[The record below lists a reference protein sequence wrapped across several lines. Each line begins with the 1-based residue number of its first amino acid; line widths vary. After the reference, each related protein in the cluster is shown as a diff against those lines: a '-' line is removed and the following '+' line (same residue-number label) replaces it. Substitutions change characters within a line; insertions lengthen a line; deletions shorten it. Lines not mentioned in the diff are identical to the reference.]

1 MNASEVH
8 SDFLDIQENI
18 IAELKKFDPL
28 VIENSDE
35 WQRKEGGGGKTCAF
49 EQGSFL
55 EKGGINFSD
64 VTGENLPPTAL
75 NNRPELT
82 GASFRA
88 MGISIVF
95 HPNNPH
101 VPTSHANVR
110 FFNAKTQN
118 EKNIWWFGG
127 GFDLT
132 PYYPILE
139 DVIFWHQQ
147 AKELCDTFEDGLYS
161 EFKKNCDEYFYL
173 SHRDE
178 TRGVGGIFFDD
189 LILNDFS
196 TSLDFCKK
204 VMQTFTKSY
213 FNIFMKRKELSFGEN
228 EKKFQNYRRGRYVE
242 FNLVHDRGTHFGLQS
257 GGRTESILMSM
268 PPTANW
274 IYDWVPQ
281 DGSKEEELYKNF
293 LRPRN
298 WLEIKE

>member
-8 SDFLDIQENI
+8 SDFLDIQGKI
-18 IAELKKFDPL
+18 ISELKEFDPL
-28 VIENSDE
+28 VVENSNE

-49 EQGSFL
+49 DKGSFL

-64 VTGENLPPTAL
+64 VSGDSLPPTAL

-95 HPNNPH
+95 HPDNPH

-110 FFNAKTQN
+110 FFNAKT
-118 EKNIWWFGG
+118 KNNKNVWWFGG

-132 PYYPILE
+132 PYYPYE
-139 DVIFWHQQ
+139 DDVVFWHQQ
-147 AKELCDTFEDGLYS
+147 AKELCDSFEEGLYS

-173 SHRDE
+173 SHRNE

-189 LILNDFS
+189 LILKDFS

-204 VMQTFTKSY
+204 VMQTFAKSY
-213 FNIFMKRKELSFGEN
+213 FNIFMKRKNLSFGEK
-228 EKKFQNYRRGRYVE
+228 EKNFQNYRRGRYVE

-274 IYDWVPQ
+274 TYNWVPQ
-281 DGSKEEELYKNF
+281 KDSKEEELYINF
-293 LRPRN
+293 LQPRN

>member
-8 SDFLDIQENI
+8 SDFLDIQGKI
-18 IAELKKFDPL
+18 ISELREFDPL
-28 VIENSDE
+28 VVENSNE

-49 EQGSFL
+49 DQGSFL

-64 VTGENLPPTAL
+64 VSGNSLPPTAL

-95 HPNNPH
+95 HPDNPH

-110 FFNAKTQN
+110 FFNAKT
-118 EKNIWWFGG
+118 KNNKNVWWFGG

-132 PYYPILE
+132 PYYPYE
-139 DVIFWHQQ
+139 DDVVFWHQQ
-147 AKELCDTFEDGLYS
+147 AKELCDSFEKGLYS

-173 SHRDE
+173 SHRNE

-189 LILNDFS
+189 LILKDFS

-213 FNIFMKRKELSFGEN
+213 FNIFMKRKDLSFGEK

-274 IYDWVPQ
+274 TYNWVPKK
-281 DGSKEEELYKNF
+281 DSKEEELYINF
-293 LRPRN
+293 LQPRN
-298 WLEIKE
+298 WLKIKE

>member
-8 SDFLDIQENI
+8 SDFLDIQGKI
-18 IAELKKFDPL
+18 ISELKEFDPL
-28 VIENSDE
+28 VVENSNE

-49 EQGSFL
+49 DQGSFL

-64 VTGENLPPTAL
+64 ISGNSLPPTAL

-95 HPNNPH
+95 HPDNPH

-110 FFNAKTQN
+110 FFNAKT
-118 EKNIWWFGG
+118 KNNKNVWWFGG

-132 PYYPILE
+132 PYYPYE
-139 DVIFWHQQ
+139 DDVVFWHQQ
-147 AKELCDTFEDGLYS
+147 AKELCDSFEEGLYS

-173 SHRDE
+173 SHRNE

-189 LILNDFS
+189 LILKDFS

-213 FNIFMKRKELSFGEN
+213 FNIFMKRKNLSFGEK
-228 EKKFQNYRRGRYVE
+228 EKNFQNYRRGRYVE

-274 IYDWVPQ
+274 AYNWVPQ
-281 DGSKEEELYKNF
+281 KDSKEEELYLNF
-293 LRPRN
+293 LQPRN

>member
-8 SDFLDIQENI
+8 SDFLDIQGKI
-18 IAELKKFDPL
+18 ISELKEFDPL
-28 VIENSDE
+28 VVENSNE

-49 EQGSFL
+49 DQGSFL

-64 VTGENLPPTAL
+64 VSGNSLPPTAL

-95 HPNNPH
+95 HPDNPH

-110 FFNAKTQN
+110 FFNAKT
-118 EKNIWWFGG
+118 KNNKNVWWFGG

-132 PYYPILE
+132 PYYPYE
-139 DVIFWHQQ
+139 DDVVFWHQQ
-147 AKELCDTFEDGLYS
+147 AKELCDSFEEGLYS

-173 SHRDE
+173 SHRNE

-189 LILNDFS
+189 LILKDFS

-204 VMQTFTKSY
+204 VMQTFAKSY
-213 FNIFMKRKELSFGEN
+213 FNIFMKRKNLSFGEK
-228 EKKFQNYRRGRYVE
+228 EKNFQNYRRGRYVE

-274 IYDWVPQ
+274 TYNWVPQ
-281 DGSKEEELYKNF
+281 KDSKEEELYINF
-293 LRPRN
+293 LQPRN

>member
-8 SDFLDIQENI
+8 SDFLDIQEKI

-49 EQGSFL
+49 DQGSFL

-95 HPNNPH
+95 HPHNPH

>member
-49 EQGSFL
+49 DQGSFL

-95 HPNNPH
+95 HPHNPH

-293 LRPRN
+293 LQPRN

>member
-8 SDFLDIQENI
+8 SDFLDIQEKI

-293 LRPRN
+293 LQPRN

>member
-8 SDFLDIQENI
+8 SDFLDIQGKI
-18 IAELKKFDPL
+18 ISELREFDPL
-28 VIENSDE
+28 VVENSNE

-49 EQGSFL
+49 DQGSFL

-64 VTGENLPPTAL
+64 VSGNSLPPTAL

-95 HPNNPH
+95 HPDNPH

-110 FFNAKTQN
+110 FFNAKT
-118 EKNIWWFGG
+118 KNNKNVWWFGG

-132 PYYPILE
+132 PYYPYE
-139 DVIFWHQQ
+139 DDVVFWHQQ
-147 AKELCDTFEDGLYS
+147 AKELCDSFEKGLYS

-173 SHRDE
+173 SHRNE

-189 LILNDFS
+189 LILKDFS

-213 FNIFMKRKELSFGEN
+213 FNIFMKRKDLSFGEK

-257 GGRTESILMSM
+257 EDGL
-268 PPTANW
+268 NQFLCLCLL
-274 IYDWVPQ
+274 PQ
-281 DGSKEEELYKNF
+281 IGLIIGFLKKTQRKKNF
-293 LRPRN
+293 T
-298 WLEIKE
+298 

>member
-8 SDFLDIQENI
+8 SDFLDIQEKI

-49 EQGSFL
+49 DQGSFL

-293 LRPRN
+293 LQPRN

>member
-293 LRPRN
+293 LQPRN

>member
-28 VIENSDE
+28 VVENSNE

-49 EQGSFL
+49 DQGSFL

-95 HPNNPH
+95 HPDNPH

-118 EKNIWWFGG
+118 KKNIWWFGG

-132 PYYPILE
+132 PYYPVLE

-147 AKELCDTFEDGLYS
+147 AKELCDSFKEGLYS

-189 LILNDFS
+189 LILKDFS

-213 FNIFMKRKELSFGEN
+213 FNIFMKRKDLSFGEN

-274 IYDWVPQ
+274 IYNWVPQ
-281 DGSKEEELYKNF
+281 DDSNEEKLYKNF
-293 LRPRN
+293 LQPQN

>member
-49 EQGSFL
+49 DQGSFL

-95 HPNNPH
+95 HPHNPH

-139 DVIFWHQQ
+139 DVLFWHQQ

-293 LRPRN
+293 LQPRN

>member
-49 EQGSFL
+49 DQGSFL

-189 LILNDFS
+189 LILKNFS

-293 LRPRN
+293 LQPRN

>member
-139 DVIFWHQQ
+139 DVLFWHQQ

>member
-49 EQGSFL
+49 DQGSFL

-118 EKNIWWFGG
+118 EKKYLVVWW
-127 GFDLT
+127 
-132 PYYPILE
+132 
-139 DVIFWHQQ
+139 
-147 AKELCDTFEDGLYS
+147 
-161 EFKKNCDEYFYL
+161 
-173 SHRDE
+173 
-178 TRGVGGIFFDD
+178 
-189 LILNDFS
+189 
-196 TSLDFCKK
+196 
-204 VMQTFTKSY
+204 
-213 FNIFMKRKELSFGEN
+213 
-228 EKKFQNYRRGRYVE
+228 
-242 FNLVHDRGTHFGLQS
+242 
-257 GGRTESILMSM
+257 
-268 PPTANW
+268 
-274 IYDWVPQ
+274 
-281 DGSKEEELYKNF
+281 
-293 LRPRN
+293 
-298 WLEIKE
+298 WL

>member
-8 SDFLDIQENI
+8 SDFLDIQGKI
-18 IAELKKFDPL
+18 ISELKEFDPL
-28 VIENSDE
+28 VVENSNE

-49 EQGSFL
+49 DQGSFL

-64 VTGENLPPTAL
+64 VSGDSLPPTAL

-95 HPNNPH
+95 HPDNPH

-110 FFNAKTQN
+110 FFNAKT
-118 EKNIWWFGG
+118 KNNKNVWWFGG

-132 PYYPILE
+132 PYYPYE
-139 DVIFWHQQ
+139 DDVVFWHQQ
-147 AKELCDTFEDGLYS
+147 AKELCDSFEEGLYS

-173 SHRDE
+173 SHRNE

-189 LILNDFS
+189 LILKDFS

-204 VMQTFTKSY
+204 VMQTFAKSY
-213 FNIFMKRKELSFGEN
+213 FNIFMKRKNLSFGEK
-228 EKKFQNYRRGRYVE
+228 EKNFQNYRRGRYVE

-274 IYDWVPQ
+274 TYNWVPQ
-281 DGSKEEELYKNF
+281 KDSKEEELYINF
-293 LRPRN
+293 LQPRN

>member
-8 SDFLDIQENI
+8 SDFLDIQGKI
-18 IAELKKFDPL
+18 ISELKEFDPL
-28 VIENSDE
+28 VVENSNE

-49 EQGSFL
+49 DQGSFL

-64 VTGENLPPTAL
+64 ISGNSLPPTAL

-110 FFNAKTQN
+110 FFNAKT
-118 EKNIWWFGG
+118 KNNKNVWWFGG

-132 PYYPILE
+132 PYYPYE
-139 DVIFWHQQ
+139 DDVVFWHQQ
-147 AKELCDTFEDGLYS
+147 AKELCDSFEEGLYS

-173 SHRDE
+173 SHRNE

-189 LILNDFS
+189 LILKDFS

-213 FNIFMKRKELSFGEN
+213 FNIFMKRKNLSFGEK
-228 EKKFQNYRRGRYVE
+228 EKNFQNYRRGRYVE

-274 IYDWVPQ
+274 TYNWVPQ
-281 DGSKEEELYKNF
+281 KDSKEEELYINF
-293 LRPRN
+293 LQPRN

>member
-8 SDFLDIQENI
+8 SDFLDIQGKI
-18 IAELKKFDPL
+18 ISELKEFDPL
-28 VIENSDE
+28 VVENSNE

-49 EQGSFL
+49 DQGSFL

-64 VTGENLPPTAL
+64 VSGNSLPPTAL

-95 HPNNPH
+95 HPDNPH

-110 FFNAKTQN
+110 FFNAKT
-118 EKNIWWFGG
+118 KNNKNVWWFGG

-132 PYYPILE
+132 PYYPYE
-139 DVIFWHQQ
+139 DDVVFWHQQ
-147 AKELCDTFEDGLYS
+147 AKELCDSFEKGLYS

-173 SHRDE
+173 SHRNE

-189 LILNDFS
+189 LILKDFS

-213 FNIFMKRKELSFGEN
+213 FNIFMKRKDLSFGEK

-274 IYDWVPQ
+274 TYNWVPKK
-281 DGSKEEELYKNF
+281 DSKEEELYINF
-293 LRPRN
+293 LQPRN
-298 WLEIKE
+298 WLKIKE

>member
-49 EQGSFL
+49 DQGSFL

-147 AKELCDTFEDGLYS
+147 AKELCDTFDDGLYS

-268 PPTANW
+268 PPTAYW

-293 LRPRN
+293 LQPRN

>member
-1 MNASEVH
+1 MNTSEVH

-293 LRPRN
+293 LQPRN

>member
-8 SDFLDIQENI
+8 SDFLDIQGKI
-18 IAELKKFDPL
+18 ISELKEFDPL
-28 VIENSDE
+28 VVENSNE

-49 EQGSFL
+49 DQGSFL

-64 VTGENLPPTAL
+64 ISGNSLPPTAL

-95 HPNNPH
+95 HPDNPH

-110 FFNAKTQN
+110 FFNAKT
-118 EKNIWWFGG
+118 KNNKNVWWFGG

-132 PYYPILE
+132 PYYPYE
-139 DVIFWHQQ
+139 DDVVFWHQQ
-147 AKELCDTFEDGLYS
+147 AKELCDSFEEGLYS

-173 SHRDE
+173 SHRNE

-189 LILNDFS
+189 LILKDFS

-213 FNIFMKRKELSFGEN
+213 FNIFMKRKNLSFGEK
-228 EKKFQNYRRGRYVE
+228 EKNFQNYRRGRYVE

-274 IYDWVPQ
+274 TYNWVPQ
-281 DGSKEEELYKNF
+281 KDSKEEELYINF
-293 LRPRN
+293 LQPRN